1 MTLLRRQFLGAIGAT
16 TALPLAGARAQ
27 FGSTPPL
34 RIGVLSDQSGPYSGG
49 TGATSVACVRQAIEE
64 FGATT
69 RGMAVEVL
77 VGDHQNKA
85 DVGAN
90 IARQW
95 FDRDGVDLI
104 LDVSNS
110 AVALAVHGIAREKDR
125 IHINSSAATA
135 DLTGRVC
142 SPNGIHWTYDTWML
156 ANGTGNAVVRTGG
169 DSWFFIVANFAFG
182 HALERD
188 TANAVRKAG
197 GRVLGRAEH
206 PAPGTTDYPSYLLQA
221 QASRAKVIGLA
232 HAGEDA
238 VNTIKQAAEFGIVR
252 SGQRLA
258 ALLLYINDVHAI
270 GLPTAQGLMLT
281 ESFYWDLNE
290 RTRGFTQ
297 RVLPKTR
304 GPRPNMSQA
313 GCYSATLHYLKAAAD
328 MGVAEAKRSGAA
340 TVARMQAMP
349 TDDDVFGPGR
359 IRQDGRKLHP
369 VYLFRVKTPEASRG
383 PWDYYELMATTGTE
397 EAFRPQAE
405 GGCQLVAG

>member
-1 MTLLRRQFLGAIGAT
+1 MNLLRRQLLGTVGAT
-16 TALPLAGARAQ
+16 TVLPLAGARAQ

-34 RIGVLSDQSGPYSGG
+34 RIGVLRDQSGPYSGG
-49 TGATSVACVRQAIEE
+49 TGATSIACVRQAIEE
-64 FGATT
+64 FGATS
-69 RGMAVEVL
+69 RGVAVEV
-77 VGDHQNKA
+77 
-85 DVGAN
+85 
-90 IARQW
+90 
-95 FDRDGVDLI
+95 
-104 LDVSNS
+104 
-110 AVALAVHGIAREKDR
+110 
-125 IHINSSAATA
+125 NSSAATA

-156 ANGTGNAVVRTGG
+156 ANCTGNAVVRTGG

-197 GRVLGRAEH
+197 GRVLSRAAH
-206 PAPGTTDYPSYLLQA
+206 PAPGTTDYSSYLLQA

-238 VNTIKQAAEFGIVR
+238 VNTIKQAAEFDIVR

-270 GLPTAQGLMLT
+270 GLPTARGLMLT

-290 RTRGFTQ
+290 RTRSFTQ
-297 RVLPKTR
+297 RVLPKT
-304 GPRPNMSQA
+304 GGQRPNMSQA
-313 GCYSATLHYLKAAAD
+313 GCYSVTLHYLKAAAD
-328 MGVAEAKRSGAA
+328 MGVAEAKRNGAA

-349 TDDDVFGPGR
+349 TDDDVFGPLR

-397 EAFRPQAE
+397 EAFRPLAE
-405 GGCQLVAG
+405 GGCHLIAGRSRSGNEAIGWALPTREAGSAKHVVS